1 MPQEQYRELTVAA
14 VVLGIIQGII
24 LNVAFVYAALK
35 LGFSIGGSTV
45 AAIMGYAI
53 LRGVMRKGTMVE
65 NNINQTIA
73 SGMNTAGT
81 GIVFTVPALFL
92 LQASQAAQGNDS
104 LQFSFLPL
112 AIAGIAGAILGVV
125 VIIPLRKQMI
135 ELDRLRFP
143 SGVATATIIRAGSTG
158 LDKAILLGAGVLI
171 SVIWKLLLESGWLN
185 SPTMVA
191 NWGFGIASEEL
202 HFGFGIIPDYCA
214 PVVYLSLMNMAAG
227 MLAGR
232 GGIPFFLG
240 GAIAWW
246 VISPAT
252 VGLGWAPAT
261 EQGIA
266 LIGGQMLR
274 PIGIGVIIGGALMGV
289 VMSIPAI
296 RAAFAT
302 LASATKTAGVGG
314 RRSDEMSMWTIAW
327 GTGAAILLFFLA
339 SRMTEGVTTGQAIIS
354 AIVGTL
360 WLGLAALIVAQAT
373 GLTDISPMSGM
384 ALISVTLMMFLLNK
398 NVAAAMVV
406 GVAVCVAIG
415 QGADMMQDLK
425 TGFMIGARPIKQ
437 QIVQFATTWI
447 GAIIA
452 LVVVYIL
459 WAGGEGDQNGFG
471 PGTALPA
478 PQGGALMGIL
488 EAVSQG
494 DVPLGK
500 YIAGSA
506 IGAVLGAAP
515 LSGMGVLVGLA
526 MYLPFSITL
535 GYGLGCFTQM
545 IVQRIKGST
554 FCEEKLVPLAAGLI
568 VGEALTGVIL
578 TAIKIYSNK

>member
-191 NWGFGIASEEL
+191 NWGFGIQSEEL

-261 EQGIA
+261 EQGIT

>member
-191 NWGFGIASEEL
+191 NWGFGIQSEEL

-500 YIAGSA
+500 YVAGSA

>member
-158 LDKAILLGAGVLI
+158 LDKAILLGVGVLI

-185 SPTMVA
+185 SPAMVA
-191 NWGFGIASEEL
+191 NWGFGIQSEEL

-500 YIAGSA
+500 YVAGSA